1 VIGIITTDG
10 RPNPFQYTRGNDS
23 MKKEPSPEI
32 LEICF
37 NLWMVLEKDTGQIFS
52 YLGKAYGLRGTREEK
67 LRILHAL
74 STDDHYTV
82 SRRKIPNRFQAML
95 EGEMVS
101 GLTSPEIAKNPASGF
116 WNELLES
123 LEKEMPPQLRWLGGT
138 SMEIRIPVFDAPL
151 CVQTLLIEQGNG
163 ILIPQVLPIEQLLRN
178 HCLT

>member
-1 VIGIITTDG
+1 
-10 RPNPFQYTRGNDS
+10 

-74 STDDHYTV
+74 SADDHYTV
-82 SRRKIPNRFQAML
+82 PRRKIPARFEAML
-95 EGEMVS
+95 EGEMTS
-101 GLTSPEIAKNPASGF
+101 GLTTPEIARKTESGF
-116 WNELLES
+116 WVELLET

-138 SMEIRIPVFDAPL
+138 SMEIRIPVSDDPL

-163 ILIPQVLPIEQLLRN
+163 ILIPQVQPIEQHLGKASS
-178 HCLT
+178 